1 MSAPR
6 SSPRVLIVDDE
17 ADLRELLE
25 ITLLKMGLDVDSA
38 ENLAQARAYLAQ
50 AQGPADAG
58 GSGGNGGNGGNGGA
72 AGPGPYA
79 LVLTDMR
86 LPDGL
91 GLELVREVSATFRNT
106 PIAVVTAYGSAD
118 NAVVALKAGAFDYIS
133 KPVALDQLRV
143 MVQSALRLNAPPA
156 ETPGAAPREA
166 SRLKGESAVM
176 QALRAQIARLARSMA
191 PIAINGESGSGK
203 ELAAREIHA
212 QSSRAGKP
220 FIAVNC
226 GAIPEALM
234 EAEFFGYRK
243 GAFTGAAD
251 ERDGFFQAANGGT
264 LMLDE
269 VADLPLAMQVKLL
282 RAIQE
287 RRVRK
292 IGATAEEAVDV
303 RIISATHK
311 NLEQLVEQGA
321 FRQDLFYR
329 LNVIELSLPPL
340 RERADDLGVLTDAIL
355 ARLGTF
361 DQKVVL
367 GPGVLDA
374 LRGYAFPG
382 NVRELENILERA
394 LAFANDG
401 VIEVRDLALKGNR
414 AADMPPGYVP
424 PPAELRADA
433 AAAPA
438 GAAQA
443 APVRAPSAVPQGF
456 MPLPGAPER
465 TAPPAGAYPA
475 GAHPTGTHPA
485 GIHPAGANPAGA
497 PAAPAASVAH
507 AAHVTPAS
515 DGAGAAARPA
525 PPLPPLDALP
535 SNLPDYLAQVE
546 RDIIMRALAQTQY
559 NRTQAASLLGISFR
573 QLRYQM
579 QKLNIQ
585 EPEA

>member
-1 MSAPR
+1 MNVRSPR
-6 SSPRVLIVDDE
+6 APRVLVVDDE

-25 ITLLKMGLDVDSA
+25 LTLLKMGLDVDSA
-38 ENLAQARAYLAQ
+38 ATLGEARALLATPEREYQ
-50 AQGPADAG
+50 
-58 GSGGNGGNGGNGGA
+58 
-72 AGPGPYA
+72 

-91 GLELVREVSATFRNT
+91 GLELVREITAAYKNT
-106 PIAVVTAYGSAD
+106 PVAVVTAFGSAD

-143 MVQSALRLNAPPA
+143 MVQSALRLNAGPA
-156 ETPGAAPREA
+156 AGQAPSAAPPA
-166 SRLKGESAVM
+166 SRLKGDSAVI

-243 GAFTGAAD
+243 GAFTGAVD
-251 ERDGFFQAANGGT
+251 EREGFFQAANGGT

-287 RRVRK
+287 RRVRQ
-292 IGATAEEAVDV
+292 IGATAEEPVDV

-311 NLEQLVEQGA
+311 NLAQCVEQGS

-340 RERADDLGVLTDAIL
+340 RDRLDDLGVLTGAIL
-355 ARLGTF
+355 DRLGTF
-361 DQKVVL
+361 EHRVVL
-367 GPGVLDA
+367 GAGVLEA
-374 LRGYAFPG
+374 LRGYSFPG

-394 LAFANDG
+394 LAFADDG
-401 VIEVRDLALKGNR
+401 VIEVGDLALKGAR
-414 AADMPPGYVP
+414 MGEPVP
-424 PPAELRADA
+424 VVA
-433 AAAPA
+433 AAAA
-438 GAAQA
+438 TQ
-443 APVRAPSAVPQGF
+443 
-456 MPLPGAPER
+456 
-465 TAPPAGAYPA
+465 
-475 GAHPTGTHPA
+475 PTQ
-485 GIHPAGANPAGA
+485 A
-497 PAAPAASVAH
+497 PASL
-507 AAHVTPAS
+507 PAS
-515 DGAGAAARPA
+515 
-525 PPLPPLDALP
+525 
-535 SNLPDYLAQVE
+535 LPDYLNQIE
-546 RDIIMRALAQTQY
+546 RDIILRALAQTQF
-559 NRTQAASLLGISFR
+559 NRTQAAQLLGISFR

>member
-1 MSAPR
+1 MNAR
-6 SSPRVLIVDDE
+6 SPRVLVVDDE

-25 ITLLKMGLDVDSA
+25 LTLLKMGLDVDSA
-38 ENLAQARAYLAQ
+38 ATLAEARALLAT
-50 AQGPADAG
+50 PG
-58 GSGGNGGNGGNGGA
+58 GE
-72 AGPGPYA
+72 YQ

-86 LPDGL
+86 LPDGM
-91 GLELVREVSATFRNT
+91 GLELVREVTAAYKNT
-106 PIAVVTAYGSAD
+106 PVAVVTAFGSAD

-133 KPVALDQLRV
+133 KPVALDQLRL
-143 MVQSALRLNAPPA
+143 MVQSALRLNAGPA
-156 ETPGAAPREA
+156 AVQAPSAAPAA
-166 SRLKGESAVM
+166 SRLRGESAVI

-191 PIAINGESGSGK
+191 PVAIHGESGSGK

-251 ERDGFFQAANGGT
+251 DREGFFQAANGGT

-292 IGATAEEAVDV
+292 IGATAEEPVDV

-311 NLEQLVEQGA
+311 NLEKLVEAGQ

-329 LNVIELSLPPL
+329 LNVIELRLAPL
-340 RERADDLGVLTDAIL
+340 RERLDDLEELVGAIL
-355 ARLGTF
+355 ARLGSF
-361 DQKVVL
+361 EHKAVL
-367 GPGVLDA
+367 GPGVLDV
-374 LRGYAFPG
+374 LKTYSFPG

-394 LAFANDG
+394 LAFSNDG
-401 VIEVRDLALKGNR
+401 VISAEDLALKGG
-414 AADMPPGYVP
+414 AMPPAVP
-424 PPAELRADA
+424 AV
-433 AAAPA
+433 
-438 GAAQA
+438 
-443 APVRAPSAVPQGF
+443 APV
-456 MPLPGAPER
+456 
-465 TAPPAGAYPA
+465 PA
-475 GAHPTGTHPA
+475 
-485 GIHPAGANPAGA
+485 I
-497 PAAPAASVAH
+497 PAAPEAASEPE
-507 AAHVTPAS
+507 PAP
-515 DGAGAAARPA
+515 APEPA
-525 PPLPPLDALP
+525 PPETPAMPPLPVLDILP
-535 SNLPDYLAQVE
+535 SNLPAYLEAVE
-546 RDIIMRALAQTQY
+546 REIITRALTQTHY
-559 NRTQAASLLGISFR
+559 NRTQAAQLLGISFR

-585 EPEA
+585 DPG

>member
-1 MSAPR
+1 M
-6 SSPRVLIVDDE
+6 SSPRVLVVDDE

-25 ITLLKMGLDVDSA
+25 LTLLKMGLDVDCAASLQQA
-38 ENLAQARAYLAQ
+38 RALLAQADREYQ
-50 AQGPADAG
+50 
-58 GSGGNGGNGGNGGA
+58 
-72 AGPGPYA
+72 

-91 GLELVREVSATFRNT
+91 GLELVREVCAAYKNT
-106 PIAVVTAYGSAD
+106 PIAVVTAFGSAD

-133 KPVALDQLRV
+133 KPVALDQLRL
-143 MVQSALRLNAPPA
+143 MVRSALRLNSPPA
-156 ETPGAAPREA
+156 PGQAPSAAPVA
-166 SRLKGESAVM
+166 SRLKGDSAAI

-292 IGATAEEAVDV
+292 IGATAEEPVDV

-311 NLEQLVEQGA
+311 NLAQCVEQGR

-340 RERADDLGVLTDAIL
+340 RERLDDLATLTAAIL
-355 ARLGTF
+355 ERLGTF
-361 DQKVVL
+361 EHKVVL
-367 GPGVLDA
+367 GEGVLDA

-394 LAFANDG
+394 LAFADDG
-401 VIEVRDLALKGNR
+401 VIEVGDLALKGAR
-414 AADMPPGYVP
+414 MV
-424 PPAELRADA
+424 E
-433 AAAPA
+433 
-438 GAAQA
+438 
-443 APVRAPSAVPQGF
+443 AVV
-456 MPLPGAPER
+456 PLPL
-465 TAPPAGAYPA
+465 
-475 GAHPTGTHPA
+475 PTV
-485 GIHPAGANPAGA
+485 
-497 PAAPAASVAH
+497 AAS
-507 AAHVTPAS
+507 PAS
-515 DGAGAAARPA
+515 P
-525 PPLPPLDALP
+525 PPLPPPLPPQLPPPLPPTGALP
-535 SNLPDYLAQVE
+535 SNLPEYLNQIE
-546 RDIIMRALAQTQY
+546 RDIILRALAQTQF
-559 NRTQAASLLGISFR
+559 NRTQAAQLLGISFR

>member
-1 MSAPR
+1 MNTPR
-6 SSPRVLIVDDE
+6 SSPRVLVVDDE
-17 ADLRELLE
+17 DDLRELLE

-38 ENLAQARAYLAQ
+38 ENLAQARALLAQ
-50 AQGPADAG
+50 HEF
-58 GSGGNGGNGGNGGA
+58 
-72 AGPGPYA
+72 A

-91 GLELVREVSATFRNT
+91 GLELVREVSAAFRNT
-106 PIAVVTAYGSAD
+106 PIAVVTAYGSTD

-133 KPVALDQLRV
+133 KPLALDQLRL

-156 ETPGAAPREA
+156 ASPAAPVA
-166 SRLKGESAVM
+166 PSRLRGESAVI

-191 PIAINGESGSGK
+191 PVAITGESGSGK
-203 ELAAREIHA
+203 ELAAREVHA
-212 QSSRAGKP
+212 LGARAGKP

-243 GAFTGAAD
+243 GAFTGASD

-292 IGATAEEAVDV
+292 IGATVEEPVDV

-311 NLEQLVEQGA
+311 NLEKLVDEGH

-329 LNVIELSLPPL
+329 LNVIELALPPL
-340 RERADDLGVLTDAIL
+340 RDRLDDLPVLTDAIL

-361 DQKVVL
+361 EQKVRL
-367 GPGVLDA
+367 GPGVLEA

-401 VIEVRDLALKGNR
+401 VIEVRDLALKGAR
-414 AADMPPGYVP
+414 QAETPPGYVP
-424 PPAELRADA
+424 LPRELDD

-438 GAAQA
+438 WAK
-443 APVRAPSAVPQGF
+443 
-456 MPLPGAPER
+456 APEAAAAAISSAYEAGHAFHSKHTTTVNSINAIDVNNAINNA
-465 TAPPAGAYPA
+465 TA
-475 GAHPTGTHPA
+475 
-485 GIHPAGANPAGA
+485 I
-497 PAAPAASVAH
+497 PAA
-507 AAHVTPAS
+507 TPNSA
-515 DGAGAAARPA
+515 PNM
-525 PPLPPLDALP
+525 PPLPVLDILP
-535 SNLPDYLAQVE
+535 SNLPEYLAMVE
-546 RDIIMRALAQTQY
+546 REIIQRALAQTQY

-585 EPEA
+585 EPDA